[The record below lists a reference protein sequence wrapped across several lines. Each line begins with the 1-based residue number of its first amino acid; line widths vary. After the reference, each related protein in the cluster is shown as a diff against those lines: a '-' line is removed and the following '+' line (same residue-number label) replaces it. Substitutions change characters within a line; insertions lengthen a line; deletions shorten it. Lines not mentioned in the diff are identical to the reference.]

1 MADEPTAPGLTRL
14 AAGAAIVVG
23 ALSLVYAVFY
33 LFVAPSA
40 QRGADAGAY
49 FTSYVSDP
57 TGLRVASACLFVS
70 GLLTTL
76 VYAALHGVPGRLP
89 RDWRTWALAV
99 GSVAGIATSAHGL
112 GDLYAV
118 DKLAH
123 TYATGDAATKAAV
136 VVAHSLPAQVDPR
149 GLATFGVVG
158 LVVFAF
164 SWHLR
169 DRNRILGV
177 LGMVLGV
184 DMVLLFAASAFAS
197 TVPILVTG
205 GLASVVLGPA
215 WWVGVGV
222 DLWRGPVR
230 ATAG

>member
-14 AAGAAIVVG
+14 AAGAAIAVG

-40 QRGADAGAY
+40 QRGADVDAY
-49 FTSYVSDP
+49 FTSYVGNP

-70 GLLTTL
+70 GVLTTL
-76 VYAALHGVPGRLP
+76 VYAALSGLDGRLP
-89 RDWRTWALAV
+89 RHWRTWALAV
-99 GSVAGIATSAHGL
+99 GSVAGVATSAHGL
-112 GDLYAV
+112 GDLYGV

-123 TYATGDAATKAAV
+123 TYASGDAATKAAA
-136 VVAHSLPAQVDPR
+136 VVAHGLPSQVDPR

-177 LGMVLGV
+177 LGLVLGV
-184 DMVLLFAASAFAS
+184 DMVLLFAASAFSS

-222 DLWRGPVR
+222 DLLRNPVR
-230 ATAG
+230 AAAG